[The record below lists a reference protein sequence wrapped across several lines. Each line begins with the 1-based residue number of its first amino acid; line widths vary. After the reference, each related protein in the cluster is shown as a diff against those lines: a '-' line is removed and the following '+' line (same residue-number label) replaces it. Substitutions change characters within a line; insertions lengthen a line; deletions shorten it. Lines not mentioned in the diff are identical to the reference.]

1 MPEVASPRAGL
12 VVRVGGIRWFIPVAS
27 VIEVVRHA
35 PVSRVPSAD
44 AAVRGLVNHR
54 GRVLA
59 VGDAARAL
67 GLAAPL
73 AANGDLVV
81 VELPGGRRFAVA
93 VDAVIE
99 LVPEA
104 RTGLAPLDLDAVA
117 AAIFA

>member
-1 MPEVASPRAGL
+1 MPETASSRAGL
-12 VVRVGGIRWFIPVAS
+12 VVRAGGVRWFIPVAA

-35 PVSRVPSAD
+35 AVSRIPAA
-44 AAVRGLVNHR
+44 AAVLGLVNHR

-67 GLAAPL
+67 GLAVPL
-73 AANGDLVV
+73 TGDADLVV
-81 VELPGGRRFAVA
+81 VELAGGRRFAVA
-93 VDAVIE
+93 VETVIE
-99 LVPEA
+99 LVAEP